1 MRARGRRS
9 EWVLAAVCL
18 VAGVFFFLSLD
29 HLWPLVDADLTV
41 SSDRL
46 RADARRFLESRGFD
60 LAGHRS
66 ASRLS
71 VDTAGLDYVE
81 QQFGRDQAQARVRE
95 GWPLVHY
102 RVYFKKRGETVWYV
116 VRLHPS
122 GTVTGWTKVIQ
133 EDYAG
138 ERITVEA
145 AGALARRAL
154 VGGLGL
160 DPDAW
165 EEQSVSTSERPG
177 HRSHSFGFERTISD
191 SPELRERVTIT
202 VAGDEV
208 VGGSRHLLVPEAA
221 QRERRSRE
229 APGVALETLGF
240 VLVAVAAVAALFI
253 FLAGVR
259 DRTVRLWRAA
269 IWPALVFICLMG
281 TFMLQPAS
289 LFAHWEPLW
298 PRWVSGFRYFAS
310 SATSQVWLLLVLLAL
325 VAAGNALDTRI
336 KGGRGTAL
344 ASLGRG
350 RLFDPSVVRASGRG
364 FLVGLLCGGVMAL
377 AVLAVELLAGGSTS
391 LQPRGFFFYTLN
403 SASPAAAS
411 LLFFFGVAL
420 AEELGYRYFG
430 GSWMLALTRRRW
442 VAVLVPAVMY
452 GLTHTRMDFLPPAEP
467 FWARALV
474 LTLVGCV
481 WGWAFLRYD
490 ALTVVLSHFTA
501 DLFIFNWPRLASG
514 EAGPT
519 VVSALTVCVPLIPAI
534 GGLAIRLVGKD
545 ARAPG

>member
-1 MRARGRRS
+1 
-9 EWVLAAVCL
+9 LAAVCL
-18 VAGVFFFLSLD
+18 VAGVFFFVSLD

-41 SSDRL
+41 SSVRL
-46 RADARRFLESRGFD
+46 RADARRFLQSQGFD
-60 LAGHRS
+60 LAGYRS

-71 VDTAGLDYVE
+71 VDTTALDYLE
-81 QQFGRDQAQARVRE
+81 QQFGREQAQARVRD

-116 VRLHPS
+116 VRLRPS

-133 EDYAG
+133 EDYPG
-138 ERITVEA
+138 ERIMVER
-145 AGALARRAL
+145 AGALAHRAL
-154 VGGLGL
+154 VDGLGL

-165 EEQSVSTSERPG
+165 EEQSVSTSERLG
-177 HRSHSFGFERTISD
+177 HRSHSFGFERTISAA
-191 SPELRERVTIT
+191 PELRERVMIT

-208 VGGSRHLLVPEAA
+208 VGGSRRLLVPESASRE
-221 QRERRSRE
+221 QRARE

-240 VLVAVAAVAALFI
+240 VMVAVAAVAAFFI

-281 TFMLQPAS
+281 TYMLQPAS

-298 PRWVSGFRYFAS
+298 PRWISGFRYFAS
-310 SATSQVWLLLVLLAL
+310 SATSQLWLLLVLLAL
-325 VAAGNALDTRI
+325 VAAGNVLDKRLE
-336 KGGRGTAL
+336 GGRGRAL

-350 RLFDPSVVRASGRG
+350 RLFDPLVARASGRG

-377 AVLAVELLAGGSTS
+377 AVYALEYVAGGTTS

-442 VAVLVPAVMY
+442 VAILLPAVMY

-467 FWARALV
+467 FWARAVV
-474 LTLVGCV
+474 LALVGCV

-501 DLFIFNWPRLASG
+501 DLFVFNWPRLASG
-514 EAGPT
+514 EAGAT

-534 GGLAIRLVGKD
+534 GRLAIRMAGKGSKQ
-545 ARAPG
+545 PG

>member
-1 MRARGRRS
+1 MREGGRRS

-18 VAGVFFFLSLD
+18 VAGVFFFVSLD
-29 HLWPLVDADLTV
+29 RLWPLVDADLTV
-41 SSDRL
+41 PSVRL
-46 RADARRFLESRGFD
+46 RTDARGFLESMGFD

-71 VDTAGLDYVE
+71 LDTAALDYVE
-81 QQFGRDQAQARVRE
+81 QHFGRDQAQARIRD

-122 GTVTGWTKVIQ
+122 GAVTGWTKVIE
-133 EDYAG
+133 EDHPG
-138 ERITVEA
+138 ERIEVER

-154 VGGLGL
+154 VEGLGL
-160 DPDAW
+160 VPEAW
-165 EEQSVSTSERPG
+165 EEQSVATSERLG
-177 HRSHSFGFERTISD
+177 HRSHSFGFERTISE
-191 SPELRERVTIT
+191 SPELRERVMIT

-208 VGGSRHLLVPEAA
+208 VSASRRLLVPEAA
-221 QRERRSRE
+221 RRERRARE
-229 APGVALETLGF
+229 GPGVALETLGF
-240 VLVAVAAVAALFI
+240 VLVAVAAVAAFFV
-253 FLAGVR
+253 FLGGVR

-269 IWPALVFICLMG
+269 IWPALVFVCLMG

-298 PRWVSGFRYFAS
+298 PRWISGFRYFAS
-310 SATSQVWLLLVLLAL
+310 SATSQLWLVLVLLAL
-325 VAAGNALDTRI
+325 VAAGNVLDTRI
-336 KGGRGTAL
+336 RGGRGAAL
-344 ASLGRG
+344 ASLARG
-350 RLFDPSVVRASGRG
+350 KLFDPLVARASGRG

-377 AVLAVELLAGGSTS
+377 AVIAVERLAGGTTA

-442 VAVLVPAVMY
+442 VAVVLPAVLY

-501 DLFIFNWPRLASG
+501 DLFIFNWPQLASG
-514 EAGPT
+514 EPRAT
-519 VVSALTVCVPLIPAI
+519 VLAAVTVCVPLVPAI
-534 GGLAIRLVGKD
+534 GRLAIRIGGKVS
-545 ARAPG
+545 RAPG